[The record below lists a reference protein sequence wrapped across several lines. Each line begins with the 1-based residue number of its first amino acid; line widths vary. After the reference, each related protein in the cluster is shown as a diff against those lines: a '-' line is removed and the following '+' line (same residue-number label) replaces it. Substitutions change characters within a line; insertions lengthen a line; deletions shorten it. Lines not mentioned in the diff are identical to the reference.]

1 MATKPFIP
9 KTSDGLIF
17 GLITNSEEKEQETK
31 TSTHSMSQNSSLKIK
46 KKQRKDGSFNTG
58 RWQPDEHQ
66 RFIEA
71 LLKYG
76 NEWKSVQRHVATR
89 SSTQARSHAQKFF
102 VKINKTKLIELGLDF
117 SNSSLKNI
125 NKIACDLTS
134 EQFKTT
140 IEALNLASF
149 ERKPS
154 RKTAKSVAS
163 GDSLNEYSST
173 KEEKLLKK

>member
-1 MATKPFIP
+1 MK
-9 KTSDGLIF
+9 
-17 GLITNSEEKEQETK
+17 
-31 TSTHSMSQNSSLKIK
+31 
-46 KKQRKDGSFNTG
+46 KDGNFNTG

-71 LLKYG
+71 LLKFG
-76 NEWKSVQRHVATR
+76 NEWKSVQKHVATR

-102 VKINKTKLIELGLDF
+102 VKINKTKLLELGLDF

-125 NKIACDLTS
+125 NKIACDLNND
-134 EQFKTT
+134 QLKTT

-154 RKTAKSVAS
+154 KKNRHSREEASSFLDSLRDDEEKEDISTQALNKYKSVKFLENVK
-163 GDSLNEYSST
+163 GFL
-173 KEEKLLKK
+173 